1 MMSINRLNAEGY
13 IDQTPFEALTN
24 ITKDEKAAL
33 KPAFKPLV
41 YICSPFS
48 GDTKCNIKRAQ
59 EFCRFAL
66 DKGNIPL
73 APHLM
78 FPQFMDDG
86 NKKER
91 DLAIFMDIILMG
103 KCQEVWVLG
112 DVISNGMGIEIEK
125 AKKRR
130 QKVRYFN
137 SKFEE
142 TTPKFGGENH
152 A

>member
-1 MMSINRLNAEGY
+1 MGIDMKNSEGY
-13 IDQTPFEALTN
+13 LDLTCHEALTN
-24 ITKDEKAAL
+24 VTREEKAAS

-48 GDTKCNIKRAQ
+48 GDTELNIKRAQ
-59 EFCRFAL
+59 GFCRFAL

-78 FPQFMDDG
+78 FPQFMND
-86 NKKER
+86 NNEKER

-112 DVISNGMGIEIEK
+112 DVISRGMSIEIEK

-130 QKVRYFN
+130 QPVRYFN
-137 SKFEE
+137 KDFEE
-142 TTPKFGGENH
+142 VD
-152 A
+152 AL